1 MRFVVPDLRWVVP
14 QMTPRPL
21 APAPTSSS
29 ASTLA
34 RIAGALT
41 SLPVL
46 LAMACAAAVI
56 GCR

>member
-1 MRFVVPDLRWVVP
+1 MRNGVPALGCSALH
-14 QMTPRPL
+14 MNPRRHL
-21 APAPTSSS
+21 DAQS
-29 ASTLA
+29 ALLA

>member
-1 MRFVVPDLRWVVP
+1 
-14 QMTPRPL
+14 MTPRPL
-21 APAPTSSS
+21 APAPSFL
-29 ASTLA
+29 LA